1 MFVDATLDQRETE
14 LFSGYLLPL
23 TTSGGFGRSAA
34 AARLFRSSKGR
45 VSVNTRVHMR
55 GEGGRVKTLHRESG
69 TRGRRLLP
77 HPHLLQ
83 E

>member
-34 AARLFRSSKGR
+34 AAGQQGKGECEHKSPH
-45 VSVNTRVHMR
+45 VW
-55 GEGGRVKTLHRESG
+55 RVKALHWESG
-69 TRGRRLLP
+69 RGRRFLP